1 MDLVWTKVLALVIM
15 LIISI
20 IVGLL
25 PLKARKLLLRVPGS
39 LERSQVFLSASLC
52 FGAGVLLGTVFLHL
66 LPETLE
72 NVESAQFNQF
82 IRANVYP
89 IGELILCS
97 GFFLMY
103 ILEEIVHLWVHRH
116 QNDTDD
122 HHHVHHL
129 HSHHHNEHERPS
141 TIFQANRGL
150 TVSSSGP
157 EHHKSSIVSHSDH
170 HELEQPVA
178 SICHNHRRRCESL
191 PSVAVLVGCDNP
203 VICTDSLTNCTHST
217 LSTRMSV
224 ADSTSPGTIDVLL
237 RSTDVATSTVSTLQ
251 SVLVILALSIHGCL
265 EGLAL
270 GLENHNDDVWMLFA
284 ALSAHKV
291 AIAFSIGMELL
302 EKGVQLKFYLLYMV
316 IFSLASPLGGLIG
329 ALALEYSNGNS
340 AAGAITVMLLQ
351 GLSGG
356 TILYVVFCEVLER
369 ERCKTNGRPARLVA
383 LLLGFTVMAC
393 LQLMGEHDH
402 GGGGDAEAV
411 NRVVYS
417 MSDY

>member
-1 MDLVWTKVLALVIM
+1 M
-15 LIISI
+15 
-20 IVGLL
+20 VGLL
-25 PLKARKLLLRVPGS
+25 PLKVRTLLLRVPGS

-52 FGAGVLLGTVFLHL
+52 FGAGILLGTVFLHL
-66 LPETLE
+66 LPETIE
-72 NVESAQFNQF
+72 NVETTQGNGF
-82 IRANVYP
+82 IPESTYP

-116 QNDTDD
+116 QDDTDD
-122 HHHVHHL
+122 HHHVHHM
-129 HSHHHNEHERPS
+129 HSHHHNEHGHPN
-141 TIFQANRGL
+141 TISQANGIL
-150 TVSSSGP
+150 PMPSSGLDNQRST
-157 EHHKSSIVSHSDH
+157 HVAHSDH
-170 HELEQPVA
+170 HELEQPVT
-178 SICHNHRRRCESL
+178 SLCHNHRRRCESV
-191 PSVAVLVGCDNP
+191 PTVAVLVGCDNP

-217 LSTRMSV
+217 LPNRMSIQE
-224 ADSTSPGTIDVLL
+224 SSLPRPSEVLPK
-237 RSTDVATSTVSTLQ
+237 STDVTASTVSTLR

-265 EGLAL
+265 EGLSL
-270 GLENHNDDVWMLFA
+270 GLEKHNEDVWMLFA

-302 EKGVQLKFYLLYMV
+302 EKAVQLKLYILYMV

-329 ALALEYSNGNS
+329 ALALEYSSTDS

-369 ERCKTNGRPARLVA
+369 ERCKTNGRVARLVA

-393 LQLMGEHDH
+393 LQLMGEHSHSEESGVTDVMS
-402 GGGGDAEAV
+402 D
-411 NRVVYS
+411 VVY
-417 MSDY
+417 